1 MKKVVCMVLAAVM
14 LMACLAGCGSAP
26 ASTP

>member
-14 LMACLAGCGSAP
+14 LMACLAGCGSTP
-26 ASTP
+26 AVLM